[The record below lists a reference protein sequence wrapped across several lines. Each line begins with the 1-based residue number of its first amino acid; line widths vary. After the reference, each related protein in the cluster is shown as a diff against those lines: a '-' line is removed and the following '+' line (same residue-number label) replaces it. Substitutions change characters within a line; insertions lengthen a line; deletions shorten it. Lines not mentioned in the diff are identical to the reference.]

1 MTDKQEHN
9 PIEEPQFDPLM
20 DTQRLL
26 DLGPPAEGTFALED
40 ILAEFGGEAGKTPAR
55 QESAQASEEPPPPP
69 EDPESPPPEPQ
80 EAAEPEASPEEPLAE
95 PERGEDPEA
104 LAEDD
109 AFWEELLP
117 EGSVQEPEEPPQ
129 GEEQPPQPEE
139 APVSGEEAPSM
150 EDIVAS
156 TVDAVKVDQEER
168 RERLRQ
174 RLEKLRR
181 RERPVKPKGS
191 PLPDIKNEP
200 LPSELAGLHK
210 RRLRQCRKS
219 FRLALPA
226 LALLWTPWV
235 LVQCGVQVPFFGESL
250 DNAALCVLLAQTVV
264 SILCWPVYRAA
275 LGGLRE
281 GAWTIYATAL
291 LCTLV
296 TLLDEMTMLLLPER
310 SDAAPLGGVAAA
322 VTVFAL
328 WGLKQWH
335 RGMAETFRTAAMGEP
350 NWIADLCGGGVA
362 RGAGGREGFCTR
374 TVMEDTSAQWQRLLL
389 PVLAAASLVFA
400 ALSSVGQERG
410 QDLFWCWSAIL
421 CAASSLVFPM
431 SFCVPYGRLASRLAR
446 GGAVLAGQYGA
457 MALSSSR
464 RVVVTDADLFPPG
477 SVSLGGLKLY
487 GEERNRAVSYAATL
501 LVQQGGLLGRLFE
514 DLCQRD
520 RIGYQ
525 GLEHFHIHD
534 EGGLSGIIHGE
545 TVLVGPPV
553 FLRHKAVHLPGKL
566 SARSVCLAVDG
577 ELTAVFSLKYTA
589 ADTVDCALR
598 SLRRSGFQ
606 LTLAVRDGSVTPKL
620 LRELFGSD
628 FGAAVPE
635 LSERLSLSD
644 PEREAEGP
652 NGLLYREGLPPLAA
666 LAAGSRRL
674 CQTVRTG
681 NLLAIAGSV
690 SGVLLGFYLTFT
702 GSYDVLTPLLLLTYL
717 LLWAAPALLL
727 VWTADRL

>member
-1 MTDKQEHN
+1 M
-9 PIEEPQFDPLM
+9 EEPQFDPLM

-40 ILAEFGGEAGKTPAR
+40 ILAEFGEGSEEPAPAPER
-55 QESAQASEEPPPPP
+55 VQPPEESAPAPAAEAAPAPEPPPPEAAAPEEPPLEVFAPEEPLEENGEDLLESALWEELLPGGEETAPPEEPPPP
-69 EDPESPPPEPQ
+69 ES
-80 EAAEPEASPEEPLAE
+80 
-95 PERGEDPEA
+95 
-104 LAEDD
+104 
-109 AFWEELLP
+109 
-117 EGSVQEPEEPPQ
+117 
-129 GEEQPPQPEE
+129 PEE
-139 APVSGEEAPSM
+139 APPLSEEEAPSM

-156 TVDAVKVDQEER
+156 TVDAVKVEQDR
-168 RERLRQ
+168 RQERLRQ
-174 RLEKLRR
+174 RLEKLRKK
-181 RERPVKPKGS
+181 ERPPKPKS
-191 PLPDIKNEP
+191 APLPDIKNEP

-210 RRLRQCRKS
+210 RRHRQCRKS
-219 FRLALPA
+219 LRLAVPA
-226 LALLWTPWV
+226 LALLWAPWV

-250 DNAALCVLLAQTVV
+250 DNAALCVLLAQAVV

-322 VTVFAL
+322 VAVFAL
-328 WGLKQWH
+328 WGLTLWH

-350 NWIADLCGGGVA
+350 NWLADLCGGGVA

-374 TVMEDTSAQWQRLLL
+374 AVMEDTSAQWQRLLL

-400 ALSSVGQERG
+400 VLSSVGQERG

-431 SFCVPYGRLASRLAR
+431 SFCVSYGRLAPRLAR

-457 MALSSSR
+457 MVLASSR
-464 RVVVTDADLFPPG
+464 RLVVTDADLFPPG

-487 GEERNRAVSYAATL
+487 GEERNRAISYTATL

-514 DLCQRD
+514 DICQRD

-525 GLEHFHIHD
+525 SLEHFHIHD
-534 EGGLSGIIHGE
+534 EGGLSGMIRGE

-553 FLRHKAVHLPGKL
+553 FMRHKAVRLPGKI

-577 ELTAVFSLKYTA
+577 ELTAVFALKYTA
-589 ADTVDCALR
+589 ADTVDGALR
-598 SLRRSGFQ
+598 SLRRGGFQ
-606 LTLAVRDGSVTPKL
+606 LTLAVRDGAVTPKL
-620 LRELFGSD
+620 LKELFGSD

-652 NGLLYREGLPPLAA
+652 NGLLYREGLPPLAS

-674 CQTVRTG
+674 CQTVRAG
-681 NLLAIAGSV
+681 NLLSIAGSV

-702 GSYDVLTPLLLLTYL
+702 GSYSVLTPLLLLTYL
-717 LLWAAPALLL
+717 LLWVAPALPL
-727 VWTADRL
+727 VWTADKL